1 LPGFALDAAAVAICV
16 VDPDSRI
23 VRWNQAAA
31 SLTGISADRIKGH
44 IVQSILL
51 FPDDVDRWKCEFGR
65 ICAGLDPRR
74 FETRWKIH
82 DGSPLSLVVSCA
94 AIRNSAGNVRY
105 IVCTVI
111 DSLSRIDNLSGAL
124 MTDAIAESR
133 DMAGFLHDTISQD
146 LVALSYNLSYLET
159 LAVNQ
164 PARSHAGSALDLV
177 DRCCRFIRAM
187 SFMLAPPS
195 PPETSLEES
204 IRQYVDEVCEETGL
218 RATACIDSV
227 SATVPIEAQSLL
239 FAAVQKWIAQG
250 VSARG
255 KRAISVHLANRGAG
269 MVLEMETVRV
279 ASEPSVECRPR
290 ALNTGWTLIRER
302 TRALG
307 GEFIIGGDSTRT
319 FARISLPD

>member
-1 LPGFALDAAAVAICV
+1 LSEFALDVASAAICV

-31 SLTGISADRIKGH
+31 SLTGISSDRIKGH
-44 IVQSILL
+44 IFQSILL
-51 FPDDVDRWKCEFGR
+51 FPDDVNRWKRELARISAGSGR
-65 ICAGLDPRR
+65 RH

-82 DGSPLSLVVSCA
+82 DGSALPLTVSCS
-94 AIRNSAGNVRY
+94 AIRNSGGNVRY
-105 IVCTVI
+105 IVCTVT
-111 DSLSRIDNLSGAL
+111 DSLSPTL
-124 MTDAIAESR
+124 MMDAIAESR
-133 DMAGFLHDTISQD
+133 DMARFLHDTISQD
-146 LVALSYNLSYLET
+146 LVALSYNVSYLESI
-159 LAVNQ
+159 AVNQ

-204 IRQYVDEVCEETGL
+204 ILQYVDYLREETGL
-218 RATACIDSV
+218 RATACIDP
-227 SATVPIEAQSLL
+227 VPARVPLEAQSLL

-250 VSARG
+250 ISVRG
-255 KRAISVHLANRGAG
+255 KRAISVHLGNRSAG
-269 MVLEMETVRV
+269 MILEMESVRLV
-279 ASEPSVECRPR
+279 SEPSVESRPR
-290 ALNTGWTLIRER
+290 SLNTGWALIRER

-307 GEFIIGGDSTRT
+307 GEFTIAGDSTRI